1 MTESTWAG
9 AKSIGG
15 SQGLRRR
22 RPNPLRGGGNRLW
35 EGPDQLRRR
44 SWFHRGAGKQ
54 LHGRKIQSV
63 PRTDDF
69 GAARINFGDRTDNE
83 VMGVDYK
90 VRRPIHFGAG
100 KSNRRGDQST
110 PALGNRISRDEG
122 TTRRG
127 GENRRGTEWKTRVR
141 GVIERAGLRPGASSG
156 RDSALRQRQILL
168 GYASILPIATG
179 EGRRRTD

>member
-15 SQGLRRR
+15 SKGLRRR

-90 VRRPIHFGAG
+90 VRRPIHFGAATNQLRRSEIESHG
-100 KSNRRGDQST
+100 TKEQLGGAGRTGAGLNGRRGCAGSSNA
-110 PALGNRISRDEG
+110 PACGPVRLQAG
-122 TTRRG
+122 T
-127 GENRRGTEWKTRVR
+127 
-141 GVIERAGLRPGASSG
+141 APCG
-156 RDSALRQRQILL
+156 RDKSFLDTHPFCR
-168 GYASILPIATG
+168 
-179 EGRRRTD
+179 